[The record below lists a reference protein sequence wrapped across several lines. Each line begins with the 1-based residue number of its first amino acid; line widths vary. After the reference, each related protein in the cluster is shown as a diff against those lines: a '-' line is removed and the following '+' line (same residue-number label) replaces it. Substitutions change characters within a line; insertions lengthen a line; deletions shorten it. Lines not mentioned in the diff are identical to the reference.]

1 MMCFFVFCFSSGR
14 LHTRCALVTGVQ
26 TCALPISLAP
36 ELRARLVQQPEAVQ
50 ASARKL
56 PAAGIYG
63 KAAAGTDIPLGHE
76 ILRFAMA
83 AKTER
88 LEPIGHEDAE
98 DVVEREHVDMS
109 VFHFSYRPPVSAG
122 VVRAHRGPVGEL
134 VPFF

>member
-26 TCALPISLAP
+26 TCALPIALAP

-63 KAAAGTDIPLGHE
+63 KAAAGTDIPLGNE

-98 DVVEREHVDMS
+98 AVVEREHVDIGGLH
-109 VFHFSYRPPVSAG
+109 VGARPQVRAG
-122 VVRAHRGPVGEL
+122 VVRAPRRSE
-134 VPFF
+134 